1 MPALLERNIA
11 GSATTAGQGAARIA
25 PPRPRAGLGHAL
37 DVRPSETAGR
47 DGTRHFGPIN
57 ALPGEG
63 RARDS
68 GPPCNAFG
76 PCLCRHRPGSSP
88 GSCRVEEVPCPSK
101 TKTASRSVRWTS
113 CRSNTVPS
121 SSEGRPFLE
130 KLPNARCRSLLE
142 RHDDNESIH
151 GATLKQR
158 SCPGSR
164 VAQRLSGTDPGGA
177 DKNPLRS
184 SPHSN
189 LRVSRLLR
197 APTGRM
203 IAAYSKDWSS
213 P

>member
-1 MPALLERNIA
+1 MRGTRGLPAMH
-11 GSATTAGQGAARIA
+11 SAPASAARILT
-25 PPRPRAGLGHAL
+25 RKLQSRGSTLSL
-37 DVRPSETAGR
+37 EDK
-47 DGTRHFGPIN
+47 DGFSIRQMDIVPI
-57 ALPGEG
+57 EHCSFKF
-63 RARDS
+63 R
-68 GPPCNAFG
+68 
-76 PCLCRHRPGSSP
+76 
-88 GSCRVEEVPCPSK
+88 
-101 TKTASRSVRWTS
+101 
-113 CRSNTVPS
+113 
-121 SSEGRPFLE
+121 GRPFLE